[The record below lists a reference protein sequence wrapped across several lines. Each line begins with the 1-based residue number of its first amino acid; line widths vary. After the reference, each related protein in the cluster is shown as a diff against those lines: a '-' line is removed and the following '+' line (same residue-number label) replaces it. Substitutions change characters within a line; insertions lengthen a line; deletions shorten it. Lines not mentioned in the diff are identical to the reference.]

1 MSLYTYPHISPQIRA
16 SLEAYHYLHRPT
28 GGFLEAVIRN
38 DLIRA
43 IVRADSG
50 NADYDVLKD
59 LVWYVH
65 NELPSIA
72 LDFTRWTTCV
82 CENRGGANCYV
93 HTYTEA
99 LLRSWEVA

>member
-1 MSLYTYPHISPQIRA
+1 MSLYTYPHIRPEIRA
-16 SLEAYHYLHRPT
+16 SLEAYHYQHRPT

-43 IVRADSG
+43 LERADTM
-50 NADYDVLKD
+50 NADYFVLKD
-59 LVWYVH
+59 LVWYTH

-82 CENRGGANCYV
+82 CENRGEANCYV
-93 HTYTEA
+93 HAYPEA